1 MTKSN
6 NFLAIAFF
14 SELFMAE
21 QLARNQL
28 ARALPKGMELSQF
41 SVLNHLAGVNDSR
54 TPAQIARTF
63 NLTKGAITNTLR
75 KLEWAGYI
83 NITPDWNDA
92 RRKLVTISAY
102 GKTARN
108 SAFEKIAPIVEDV
121 LAKLGPNEL
130 REVIPILRDLRI
142 KLGEKS
148 ET

>member
-1 MTKSN
+1 
-6 NFLAIAFF
+6 
-14 SELFMAE
+14 
-21 QLARNQL
+21 
-28 ARALPKGMELSQF
+28 MELSQF
-41 SVLNHLAGVNDSR
+41 SVLNHLAGVNDPR

-121 LAKLGPNEL
+121 LAKVGPSEL
-130 REVIPILRDLRI
+130 REVIPILRDLRV
-142 KLGEKS
+142 KLGENS